1 MDNRAGSLKK
11 RGGMHIFTSI
21 DGLSKR
27 FIDLCVEEI
36 GKEGYFGA
44 SLKVASWKRI
54 REALNNEFKESL
66 PYDLDQKAL
75 KNHWDALKKKYAV
88 WRTIAGLTGDKYN
101 AATGKLDWPEWKWEE
116 VIKSQ
121 PKAAQFRTSGLKYAD
136 KLYNLFEVVFAS
148 ENESFVHMPTGVLCP
163 HLEAD
168 KDNSA
173 DAGSQSNAGTSNN
186 SGKRKRR
193 EPAAEDGVAKLDEL
207 IDLVKEHFLFYRQ
220 HKEEKKA
227 ERQQARKHHHES
239 AETDT
244 RKQLEGAEMD
254 AYSLREC
261 MVSINNMRRSESIKL
276 RMKDYGIAMVKL
288 AQSLDLRK
296 AFIMLD
302 TVEEKM
308 LFICGLS
315 A

>member
-1 MDNRAGSLKK
+1 MDNKARNLKK

-27 FIDLCVEEI
+27 FIDLCHEEI
-36 GKEGYFGA
+36 RKEGYCGA
-44 SLKVASWKRI
+44 SLKVTSWKRI
-54 REALNNEFKESL
+54 IEALNNEFKQSL

-88 WRTIAGLTGDKYN
+88 WRTIAGLTSHHYSTT
-101 AATGKLDWPEWKWEE
+101 TGKLDWPELKWEE

-136 KLYNLFEVVFAS
+136 NLYNLFEVVLAS
-148 ENESFVHMPTGVLCP
+148 ENESFVHMSTGVLCP
-163 HLEAD
+163 HLETD
-168 KDNSA
+168 KDSA
-173 DAGSQSNAGTSNN
+173 NAGSQSNAGTSNN
-186 SGKRKRR
+186 SGKRKRI
-193 EPAAEDGVAKLDEL
+193 EPADDVVAKLDEF
-207 IDLVKEHFLFYRQ
+207 IELVKEHFSFYKQ

-227 ERQQARKHHHES
+227 EQQARKQLES
-239 AETDT
+239 AEVDA
-244 RKQLEGAEMD
+244 RQQLERADMD

-261 MVSINNMRRSESIKL
+261 MVSINNMRRSESVKL
-276 RMKDYGIAMVKL
+276 RMKDYGLAMVKL

-296 AFIMLD
+296 GFILLD
-302 TVEEKM
+302 TFEEKM

-315 A
+315 T